1 MNATLQTVWT
11 EHESI
16 VMERVALLDSAVEH
30 LIAGR
35 LPEHEREQ
43 ACRAA
48 HMLAGSVGMFG
59 FERSS
64 QAALALE
71 AVFERGSTSAS
82 GLAPTQAFELREQL
96 EAMRAEGLEP
106 PRA

>member
-1 MNATLQTVWT
+1 MNATLQTVWS
-11 EHESI
+11 EHEAL
-16 VMERVALLDSAVEH
+16 VLERIAMVERALGE

-35 LPEHEREQ
+35 LSEHECEQ
-43 ACRAA
+43 ARRAA

-64 QAALALE
+64 RAALALE
-71 AVFERGSTSAS
+71 RALEEHATPDAARA
-82 GLAPTQAFELREQL
+82 QWLREQL
-96 EAMRAEGLEP
+96 AIMRAEGLEP

>member
-1 MNATLQTVWT
+1 MNATLQAVWS

-16 VMERVALLDSAVEH
+16 VLERIALVEAAIDA

-35 LPEHEREQ
+35 LSDYERER
-43 ACRAA
+43 ARRAA

-59 FERSS
+59 FDRSS
-64 QAALALE
+64 LAALTLETALGRFAKPDE
-71 AVFERGSTSAS
+71 A
-82 GLAPTQAFELREQL
+82 QAHELNEQL
-96 EAMRAEGLEP
+96 AIMRAEGLEP